1 MHGGRGRGLRGLFGG
16 GMMGHGH
23 GRHGG
28 RSGCSSHHS
37 SHESTPSTESS
48 EAGSSE
54 EPAGSD
60 RALAI
65 LRERY
70 ARGEIDEEEF
80 ETRRNTLREIK

>member
-1 MHGGRGRGLRGLFGG
+1 
-16 GMMGHGH
+16 MMGHGH

-48 EAGSSE
+48 EAGTSE
-54 EPAGSD
+54 EPSGSD

-70 ARGEIDEEEF
+70 ARGEIDEQEF
-80 ETRRNTLREIK
+80 ETRRNTLREIR